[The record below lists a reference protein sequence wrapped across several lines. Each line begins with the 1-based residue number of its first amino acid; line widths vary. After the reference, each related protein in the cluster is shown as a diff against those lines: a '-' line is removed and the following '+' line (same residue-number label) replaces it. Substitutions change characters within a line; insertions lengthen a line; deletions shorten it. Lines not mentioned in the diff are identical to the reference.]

1 MHWCIATWNAPRNGS
16 TAGKNRKL
24 CRTWL
29 YGNRLY
35 WTSQLYKKKC
45 ECWWKSRMYENFSA
59 FSFLFFFLTE
69 AVLTGTVWIDR
80 TLANKPHMHAH
91 ACTAGLFLLRS
102 FISCFLSSFSFK
114 LLISHVFVS
123 KPSLWWYFSTN
134 FSLLCRLIL
143 LLSPPLAVFGIL
155 TDTCFYGE
163 DE

>member
-1 MHWCIATWNAPRNGS
+1 MLPETAPQQEKIESSAELGCMETGFIELHSS
-16 TAGKNRKL
+16 T
-24 CRTWL
+24 
-29 YGNRLY
+29 
-35 WTSQLYKKKC
+35 KKKR

-59 FSFLFFFLTE
+59 FSFLFFFFFLTE